1 MMIEMESIMAT
12 RKFERIDSKGHTE
25 VWEWEETP
33 EVAAAVAKLHKNT
46 KLELK
51 APDYGVGK

>member
-1 MMIEMESIMAT
+1 MAT
-12 RKFERIDSKGHTE
+12 RKFERIDSKGHAE